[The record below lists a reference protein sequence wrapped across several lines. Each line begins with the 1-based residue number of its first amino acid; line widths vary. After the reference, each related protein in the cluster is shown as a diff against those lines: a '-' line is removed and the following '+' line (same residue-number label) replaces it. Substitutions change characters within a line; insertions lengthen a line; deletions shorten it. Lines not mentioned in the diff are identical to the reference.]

1 MKKKLFIIFTIL
13 FTAILFSFLLYTN
26 KANVGTPREHIETT
40 SISIIK
46 IRTLEQKDNL
56 FDIVKS
62 LEGIMDVTLDGS
74 NMAVNIWFDKRKT
87 NREAL
92 VEKLK
97 VNELKSKKKE
107 PEIFH
112 LGLFNSLQTDEAL
125 HGILSAYSNNYDSN
139 NEVVIVDSRPKE
151 SRGKWPRLFESLGIK
166 ISADEKQ
173 EPFLSMLHYLGEL
186 MKLGNGQDAW
196 SSDKLKMI
204 SNQNNY
210 LLKKGVIFIN
220 VLLRLKLR
228 VIIL

>member
-13 FTAILFSFLLYTN
+13 FTAIIFSFLLYTN

-92 VEKLK
+92 VETLK
-97 VNELKSKKKE
+97 VNELKSKKIEK
-107 PEIFH
+107 IKV
-112 LGLFNSLQTDEAL
+112 L
-125 HGILSAYSNNYDSN
+125 NYKVKYN
-139 NEVVIVDSRPKE
+139 
-151 SRGKWPRLFESLGIK
+151 
-166 ISADEKQ
+166 
-173 EPFLSMLHYLGEL
+173 
-186 MKLGNGQDAW
+186 
-196 SSDKLKMI
+196 
-204 SNQNNY
+204 
-210 LLKKGVIFIN
+210 
-220 VLLRLKLR
+220 
-228 VIIL
+228 